1 MNITV
6 NMEQLLT
13 DIFCCSR
20 DLEVIKS
27 QTSSPLPRPC
37 CSVLLDLVLIS
48 ILLHCMGIPKVIPW
62 TPTGSTERVWIGARQ
77 SLRHVQFDGNNHI
90 YRILREIVWLSTVCD
105 VDKYLR
111 PGSALGS
118 EFHSKVYKD
127 LYLLAAPAL
136 QFNNCIIC
144 AC

>member
-6 NMEQLLT
+6 NMEQLLI

-27 QTSSPLPRPC
+27 QTSSPLLQLC
-37 CSVLLDLVLIS
+37 SSVLLDLVLILRLS
-48 ILLHCMGIPKVIPW
+48 HCMGIPKVIPW
-62 TPTGSTERVWIGARQ
+62 TPTGSTEHVWIGARQ
-77 SLRHVQFDGNNHI
+77 SLRHGQFDGNHHI
-90 YRILREIVWLSTVCD
+90 YCILREIVWLNTVCD

-127 LYLLAAPAL
+127 LYLLAAPAF